1 MSAPKITEL
10 GTNSIRSLLLKYAL
24 PGIIAMTAS
33 SLYNMVD
40 SIFIGHGVGAMAL
53 SGLTVAKPFMDICAA
68 FGSLVGVGA
77 SSLVAIKLGEKD
89 YRSANDVLANVI
101 LLNVLLGAIVMA
113 VGLFWLDPILYA
125 FGASD
130 ETIVYARD
138 YMEIILW
145 GNILTHIYYGLN
157 SMLRSIGH
165 PKVSMYATILAVVI
179 NIILDP
185 IFIFVLDMGVRGA
198 ALATILSQVVSVVL
212 QMFIFL
218 NPKEVIYFHRGIWRL
233 KRDITMRAL
242 GIGMAPFLMHLAACF
257 VVIVLNNQLKRYGGD
272 MAIATFGMT
281 NRFMF
286 FFAMIIMGLN
296 QGMQPIVGYNY
307 GAQLYPR
314 MIRTLKLTII
324 CATCVMGLLWL
335 IGLIIPEGFI
345 RLFTH
350 DEVLIAQSI
359 MPARVMLCTMVL
371 VGFPMVVGNFYT
383 SIGMANKAI
392 FLSLT
397 RQVIFLIPCIL
408 LLPLLFQWISSLAS
422 SADGLLSLSP
432 IWGVWWSLPICD
444 ALAAIL
450 AAIILNRDMRK
461 FKATN
466 NASSLTTEGV
476 QISNSL

>member
-10 GTNSIRSLLLKYAL
+10 GTQSIRSLLLKYAL

-68 FGSLVGVGA
+68 FGTLVGVGA

-101 LLNVLLGAIVMA
+101 LLNVLLGAMVMA
-113 VGLFWLDPILYA
+113 VGLYWLDPILYA

-130 ETIVYARD
+130 VTIAYARE

-165 PKVSMYATILAVVI
+165 PKIAMYATIVAVVT

-198 ALATILSQVVSVVL
+198 ALATMISQLVSVIIELV
-212 QMFIFL
+212 IFL

-242 GIGMAPFLMHLAACF
+242 GIGTAPFLMHMASCF

-272 MAIATFGMT
+272 MAIATFGIT

-286 FFAMIIMGLN
+286 FFAMVVMGLN

-307 GAQLYPR
+307 GAKLFDR
-314 MIRTLKLTII
+314 MTRALKLTAM
-324 CATCVMGLLWL
+324 CATCVMGVLWL
-335 IGLIIPEGFI
+335 FGLIWPEGFI

-350 DEVLIAQSI
+350 DELLIAQSI
-359 MPARVMLCTMVL
+359 APARVMLCTMVM

-383 SIGMANKAI
+383 SIGMSGKAI

-408 LLPLLFQWISSLAS
+408 LIPVLFQTI
-422 SADGLLSLSP
+422 DVTP

-444 ALAAIL
+444 ALAAVL

-461 FKATN
+461 FK
-466 NASSLTTEGV
+466 
-476 QISNSL
+476 ISIDF

>member
-10 GTNSIRSLLLKYAL
+10 GTASIRSLLFKYAT
-24 PGIIAMTAS
+24 PGIIAMTAM

-68 FGSLVGVGA
+68 FGTLVGVGA

-89 YRSANDVLANVI
+89 YRSANDILANVI
-101 LLNVLLGAIVMA
+101 ILNVLLGALVMA

-130 ETIVYARD
+130 ATISYARE
-138 YMEIILW
+138 YMEIILA

-157 SMLRSIGH
+157 SMLRSVGH
-165 PKVSMYATILAVVI
+165 PRISMYATILAVSLNV
-179 NIILDP
+179 ILDP

-198 ALATILSQVVSVVL
+198 ALATITSQLVSVVIEL
-212 QMFIFL
+212 IIFL
-218 NPKEVIYFHRGIWRL
+218 NPKEVIHFHRGIWRL

-242 GIGMAPFLMHLAACF
+242 GIGTAPFLMHMAACF

-272 MAIATFGMT
+272 LAIATFGMT

-286 FFAMIIMGLN
+286 FFAMIVMGIQ

-307 GAQLYPR
+307 GANLHVR
-314 MIRTLKLTII
+314 MVRAYKLSVY
-324 CATCVMGLLWL
+324 CATCVMGVLWL
-335 IGLIIPEGFI
+335 LGVIWPEGFI

-350 DEVLIAQSI
+350 DELLIAQSI
-359 MPARVMLCTMVL
+359 VPARIMLCVMFAI
-371 VGFPMVVGNFYT
+371 GFPMITGNFYT
-383 SIGMANKAI
+383 SIGMARKAI

-397 RQVIFLIPCIL
+397 RQVLFLIPLIIS
-408 LLPLLFQWISSLAS
+408 LPYLFNSL
-422 SADGLLSLSP
+422 GWEP
-432 IWGVWWSLPICD
+432 IWGVWWALPISD
-444 ALAAIL
+444 SLSVITAAIV
-450 AAIILNRDMRK
+450 INRDMRK
-461 FKATN
+461 FKR
-466 NASSLTTEGV
+466 
-476 QISNSL
+476 

>member
-10 GTNSIRSLLLKYAL
+10 GTQSIRSLLMKYAL

-68 FGSLVGVGA
+68 FGTLVGVGA

-89 YRSANDVLANVI
+89 YRSANDVLANVV
-101 LLNVLLGAIVMA
+101 LLNVLLGALVMA

-130 ETIVYARD
+130 VTIAYARE
-138 YMEIILW
+138 YMEIILL

-165 PKVSMYATILAVVI
+165 PKIAMYATILAVVV

-198 ALATILSQVVSVVL
+198 ALATMISQLVSVIIELV
-212 QMFIFL
+212 IFL

-242 GIGMAPFLMHLAACF
+242 GIGTAPFLMHMASCF

-307 GAQLYPR
+307 GAKLFDR
-314 MIRTLKLTII
+314 MVRALKLTAM
-324 CATCVMGLLWL
+324 CATCVMGVLWL
-335 IGLIIPEGFI
+335 FGLVWPEGFI

-359 MPARVMLCTMVL
+359 APARVMLCTMVM

-383 SIGMANKAI
+383 SIGMSGKAI

-397 RQVIFLIPCIL
+397 RQVLLLIPCIL
-408 LLPLLFQWISSLAS
+408 CLPLLFQQLNIT
-422 SADGLLSLSP
+422 P

-444 ALAAIL
+444 AMAAVLAAIV
-450 AAIILNRDMRK
+450 LNRDMRI
-461 FKATN
+461 FR
-466 NASSLTTEGV
+466 
-476 QISNSL
+476 QY

>member
-1 MSAPKITEL
+1 MSTPKITEL
-10 GTNSIRSLLLKYAL
+10 GTQPIRGLLMKYAL
-24 PGIIAMTAS
+24 PGIIAMTAT

-101 LLNVLLGAIVMA
+101 LLNVLLGALVMV
-113 VGLFWLDPILYA
+113 VGLYWLDPILYA

-130 ETIVYARD
+130 VTIAYAHD
-138 YMEIILW
+138 YMEVILW
-145 GNILTHIYYGLN
+145 ANILTHIYYGLN

-165 PKVSMYATILAVVI
+165 PKVAMYSTIVAVVA

-185 IFIFVLDMGVRGA
+185 IFIFALDMDVRGA
-198 ALATILSQVVSVVL
+198 ALATVLSQAIAVVGQLV
-212 QMFIFL
+212 IFL

-242 GIGMAPFLMHLAACF
+242 GIGTAPFLMHLAACF

-286 FFAMIIMGLN
+286 FFSMIVMGLN

-307 GAQLYPR
+307 GAKLYDR
-314 MIRTLKLTII
+314 MIRALKLTAM

-335 IGLIIPEGFI
+335 FGLIWPEGFI

-350 DEVLIAQSI
+350 DEVLIVQSI
-359 MPARVMLCTMVL
+359 MPARVMLCTMVM

-383 SIGMANKAI
+383 SIGMSSKAI
-392 FLSLT
+392 LLSLT

-408 LLPLLFQWISSLAS
+408 LLPILFQTLQ
-422 SADGLLSLSP
+422 LTP

-444 ALAAIL
+444 AMAAIL
-450 AAIILNRDMRK
+450 AAIILNRDIRK
-461 FKATN
+461 FKM
-466 NASSLTTEGV
+466 
-476 QISNSL
+476 INS

>member
-10 GTNSIRSLLLKYAL
+10 GTQPIRGLLLKYAL

-101 LLNVLLGAIVMA
+101 LLNVLLGALVMA
-113 VGLFWLDPILYA
+113 VGLYWLEPILYA

-130 ETIVYARD
+130 VTVAYARD

-165 PKVSMYATILAVVI
+165 PKVAMFSTIVAVVA

-198 ALATILSQVVSVVL
+198 ALATVISQIIAVIGQL
-212 QMFIFL
+212 MIFL

-272 MAIATFGMT
+272 MAIATFGLT

-286 FFAMIIMGLN
+286 FFSMIVMGLN

-307 GAQLYPR
+307 GAKLYPR
-314 MIRTLKLTII
+314 MARALKLTAM
-324 CATCVMGLLWL
+324 CATCVMGVLWLFGLLW
-335 IGLIIPEGFI
+335 PEGFI

-359 MPARVMLCTMVL
+359 VPARVMLCTMVM

-383 SIGMANKAI
+383 SIGMSSKAI

-397 RQVIFLIPCIL
+397 RQVLFLIPCIL
-408 LLPLLFQWISSLAS
+408 VLPWLFQRLDIT
-422 SADGLLSLSP
+422 P

-444 ALAAIL
+444 ALASIMAAIL
-450 AAIILNRDMRK
+450 VNRDIRK
-461 FKATN
+461 FMSQT
-466 NASSLTTEGV
+466 S
-476 QISNSL
+476 

>member
-10 GTNSIRSLLLKYAL
+10 GTQSIRSLLLKYAL

-68 FGSLVGVGA
+68 FGTLVGVGA

-101 LLNVLLGAIVMA
+101 LLNVLLGALVMA
-113 VGLFWLDPILYA
+113 VGLYWLDPILYA

-130 ETIVYARD
+130 VTIAYARE

-165 PKVSMYATILAVVI
+165 PKIAMYATIVAVVT

-198 ALATILSQVVSVVL
+198 ALATMISQLVSVIIELV
-212 QMFIFL
+212 IFL

-242 GIGMAPFLMHLAACF
+242 GIGTAPFLMHLAACF

-272 MAIATFGMT
+272 MAIATFGIT

-286 FFAMIIMGLN
+286 FFAMVVMGLN

-307 GAQLYPR
+307 GAKLFDR
-314 MIRTLKLTII
+314 MVRALKLTAM
-324 CATCVMGLLWL
+324 CATCVMGVLWL
-335 IGLIIPEGFI
+335 FGLIWPEGFI

-350 DEVLIAQSI
+350 DELLIAQSI
-359 MPARVMLCTMVL
+359 APARVMLCTMVM

-383 SIGMANKAI
+383 SIGMSGKAI

-408 LLPLLFQWISSLAS
+408 FMPLLFQAL
-422 SADGLLSLSP
+422 DFTP

-444 ALAAIL
+444 ALAAVL

-461 FKATN
+461 FK
-466 NASSLTTEGV
+466 
-476 QISNSL
+476 ISIDF

>member
-10 GTNSIRSLLLKYAL
+10 GTQSIRSLLMKYAL

-68 FGSLVGVGA
+68 FGTLVGVGA

-113 VGLFWLDPILYA
+113 VGLYWLDPILYA

-130 ETIVYARD
+130 VTIAYARE

-165 PKVSMYATILAVVI
+165 PKIAMYATILAVVV

-198 ALATILSQVVSVVL
+198 ALATMISQLVSVIIELV
-212 QMFIFL
+212 IFL

-242 GIGMAPFLMHLAACF
+242 GIGTAPFLMHMASCF

-272 MAIATFGMT
+272 MAIATFGIT

-286 FFAMIIMGLN
+286 FFAMVVMGLN

-307 GAQLYPR
+307 GAKLFDR
-314 MIRTLKLTII
+314 MTRALKLTAM
-324 CATCVMGLLWL
+324 CATCVMGVLWL
-335 IGLIIPEGFI
+335 FGLVWPEGFI

-350 DEVLIAQSI
+350 DELLIAQSI
-359 MPARVMLCTMVL
+359 APARVMLCTMVM

-383 SIGMANKAI
+383 SIGMSGKAI

-408 LLPLLFQWISSLAS
+408 LLPLLFQVLNFT
-422 SADGLLSLSP
+422 P

-444 ALAAIL
+444 ALAAVL

-461 FKATN
+461 FK
-466 NASSLTTEGV
+466 
-476 QISNSL
+476 ISIDF

>member
-10 GTNSIRSLLLKYAL
+10 GTASIRSLLLKYAT
-24 PGIIAMTAS
+24 PGIIAMTAM

-40 SIFIGHGVGAMAL
+40 SIFIGHGVGALAL

-68 FGSLVGVGA
+68 FGTLVGVGA

-89 YRSANDVLANVI
+89 YRSANDVLANVVI
-101 LLNVLLGAIVMA
+101 LNVLLGALVMV

-130 ETIVYARD
+130 ATIAYARD
-138 YMEIILW
+138 YMEIILL

-165 PKVSMYATILAVVI
+165 PRISMYATILAVALNVV
-179 NIILDP
+179 LDP

-198 ALATILSQVVSVVL
+198 ALATMISQLVSVVIEL
-212 QMFIFL
+212 IIFL

-242 GIGMAPFLMHLAACF
+242 GIGMAPFLMHMAACF

-286 FFAMIIMGLN
+286 FFAMIVMGIQ

-307 GAQLYPR
+307 GANLYAR
-314 MIRTLKLTII
+314 MIRAFKLSVY
-324 CATCVMGLLWL
+324 CATCVMGVLWL
-335 IGLIIPEGFI
+335 FGVIWPEGFI

-350 DEVLIAQSI
+350 DELLIAQSI
-359 MPARVMLCTMVL
+359 APARVMLCVMFAI
-371 VGFPMVVGNFYT
+371 GFPMITGNFYT
-383 SIGMANKAI
+383 SIGMAPKAI

-397 RQVIFLIPCIL
+397 RQVLFLIPLIL
-408 LLPLLFQWISSLAS
+408 CLPILFQSLGWDS
-422 SADGLLSLSP
+422 
-432 IWGVWWSLPICD
+432 IWGVWWALPISD
-444 ALAAIL
+444 SLSVITAAIV
-450 AAIILNRDMRK
+450 INRDMRK
-461 FKATN
+461 FKA
-466 NASSLTTEGV
+466 ALPLQG
-476 QISNSL
+476 

>member
-1 MSAPKITEL
+1 MTQSNKITEL
-10 GTNSIRSLLLKYAL
+10 GTASIRSLLLKYAM
-24 PGIIAMTAS
+24 PGIIAMTAM

-68 FGSLVGVGA
+68 FGTLVGIGA

-89 YRSANDVLANVI
+89 YRSANDVLANVVI
-101 LLNVLLGAIVMA
+101 LNVLLGALIMV

-130 ETIVYARD
+130 TTIVYARE
-138 YMEIILW
+138 YMQVILW

-165 PKVSMYATILAVVI
+165 PRISMYATILAVVL

-198 ALATILSQVVSVVL
+198 ALATISSQLVSVIVEL
-212 QMFIFL
+212 IIFL

-242 GIGMAPFLMHLAACF
+242 GIGTAPFLMHLAACF

-272 MAIATFGMT
+272 MEIATFGMT
-281 NRFMF
+281 NRFIF
-286 FFAMIIMGLN
+286 FFVMIVMGIQ

-307 GAQLYPR
+307 GANLYPR
-314 MIRTLKLTII
+314 MLRAYKLAVY
-324 CATCVMGLLWL
+324 CATCVMTSLFLFGQLW
-335 IGLIIPEGFI
+335 PEGFI

-359 MPARVMLCTMVL
+359 LPARIMLAVMFAI
-371 VGFPMVVGNFYT
+371 GFPMITGNFYT
-383 SIGMANKAI
+383 SIGMAPKAI

-397 RQVIFLIPCIL
+397 RQVLFLIPLIIG
-408 LLPLLFQWISSLAS
+408 LPLLFQSLGIA
-422 SADGLLSLSP
+422 P
-432 IWGVWWSLPICD
+432 IWGVWWSWPISD
-444 ALAAIL
+444 SLSVIISAIV
-450 AAIILNRDMRK
+450 INRDMRK
-461 FKATN
+461 FKFVN
-466 NASSLTTEGV
+466 P
-476 QISNSL
+476 

>member
-10 GTNSIRSLLLKYAL
+10 GTQPVRSLLMKYAL
-24 PGIIAMTAS
+24 PGIIAMTAT

-101 LLNVLLGAIVMA
+101 LLNVLLGALVMV
-113 VGLFWLDPILYA
+113 VGLYWLDPILYA

-130 ETIVYARD
+130 VTISYARD

-145 GNILTHIYYGLN
+145 ANILTHIYYGLN

-165 PKVSMYATILAVVI
+165 PKVAMFSTIVAVVA

-185 IFIFVLDMGVRGA
+185 IFIFALDMGVRGA
-198 ALATILSQVVSVVL
+198 ALATVLSQAIAVVGQMVV
-212 QMFIFL
+212 FL

-242 GIGMAPFLMHLAACF
+242 GIGTAPFLMHLAACF

-272 MAIATFGMT
+272 MAIATFGIT

-286 FFAMIIMGLN
+286 FFSMIVMGLN

-307 GAQLYPR
+307 GAKLYDR
-314 MIRTLKLTII
+314 MIRALKLTAM
-324 CATCVMGLLWL
+324 CATCVMGMLWL
-335 IGLIIPEGFI
+335 FGLIWPEGFI

-350 DEVLIAQSI
+350 DEVLVAQSI
-359 MPARVMLCTMVL
+359 APARVMLCTMVM

-383 SIGMANKAI
+383 SIGMSGKAI

-397 RQVIFLIPCIL
+397 RQVLLLIPSIL
-408 LLPLLFQWISSLAS
+408 LLPLLFQTVEV
-422 SADGLLSLSP
+422 SP

-444 ALAAIL
+444 ALAAII
-450 AAIILNRDMRK
+450 AAIVLNRDMRK
-461 FKATN
+461 FC
-466 NASSLTTEGV
+466 V
-476 QISNSL
+476 

>member
-10 GTNSIRSLLLKYAL
+10 GTQSVRSLLMKYAL
-24 PGIIAMTAS
+24 PGIIAMTAT

-68 FGSLVGVGA
+68 FGTLVGVGA

-101 LLNVLLGAIVMA
+101 LLNVLLGALVMA
-113 VGLFWLDPILYA
+113 VGLYWLDPILYA

-130 ETIVYARD
+130 VTIAYARE

-165 PKVSMYATILAVVI
+165 PKIAMYATILAVVV

-198 ALATILSQVVSVVL
+198 ALATVLSQAIAVVGQMVV
-212 QMFIFL
+212 FL

-242 GIGMAPFLMHLAACF
+242 GIGTAPFLMHLAACF

-272 MAIATFGMT
+272 MAIATFGIT

-286 FFAMIIMGLN
+286 FFAMVVMGLN

-307 GAQLYPR
+307 GAKLFDR
-314 MIRTLKLTII
+314 MVRALKLTAM
-324 CATCVMGLLWL
+324 CATCVMGVLW
-335 IGLIIPEGFI
+335 IFGLIWPEGFI

-350 DEVLIAQSI
+350 DELLIAQSI
-359 MPARVMLCTMVL
+359 APARVMLCSMVM

-383 SIGMANKAI
+383 SIGMSGKAI

-408 LLPLLFQWISSLAS
+408 LIPVLFQTI
-422 SADGLLSLSP
+422 DVTP

-444 ALAAIL
+444 ALAAII
-450 AAIILNRDMRK
+450 AAIVLNRDMRK
-461 FKATN
+461 
-466 NASSLTTEGV
+466 SSV
-476 QISNSL
+476 

>member
-10 GTNSIRSLLLKYAL
+10 GTQPVRSLLMKYAL
-24 PGIIAMTAS
+24 PGIIAMTAT

-101 LLNVLLGAIVMA
+101 LLNVLLGALVMV
-113 VGLFWLDPILYA
+113 VGLYWLDPILYA

-130 ETIVYARD
+130 VTISYARD

-145 GNILTHIYYGLN
+145 ANILTHIYYGLN

-165 PKVSMYATILAVVI
+165 PKVAMFSTIVAVVA

-185 IFIFVLDMGVRGA
+185 IFIFALDMGVRGA
-198 ALATILSQVVSVVL
+198 ALATVLSQAIAVVGQMVV
-212 QMFIFL
+212 FL

-242 GIGMAPFLMHLAACF
+242 GIGTAPFLMHLAACF

-272 MAIATFGMT
+272 MAIATFGIT

-286 FFAMIIMGLN
+286 FFSMIVMGLN

-307 GAQLYPR
+307 GAKLYDR
-314 MIRTLKLTII
+314 MIRALKLTAM
-324 CATCVMGLLWL
+324 CATCVMGMLWL
-335 IGLIIPEGFI
+335 FGLIWPEGFI

-350 DEVLIAQSI
+350 DEVLVAQSI
-359 MPARVMLCTMVL
+359 APARVMLCTMVM

-383 SIGMANKAI
+383 SIGMSGKAI

-397 RQVIFLIPCIL
+397 RQVLLLIPSIL
-408 LLPLLFQWISSLAS
+408 LLPLLFQTVAV
-422 SADGLLSLSP
+422 SP

-444 ALAAIL
+444 ALAAII
-450 AAIILNRDMRK
+450 AAIVLNRDMRK
-461 FKATN
+461 F
-466 NASSLTTEGV
+466 SV
-476 QISNSL
+476 

>member
-10 GTNSIRSLLLKYAL
+10 GTQSIRGLLLKYAL

-68 FGSLVGVGA
+68 FGTLVGVGA

-101 LLNVLLGAIVMA
+101 LLNVLLGALVMA
-113 VGLFWLDPILYA
+113 VGLYWLDPILYA

-130 ETIVYARD
+130 VTIAYASE

-165 PKVSMYATILAVVI
+165 PKIAMYATIVAVVT

-198 ALATILSQVVSVVL
+198 ALATMISQLVSVIIELV
-212 QMFIFL
+212 IFL

-242 GIGMAPFLMHLAACF
+242 GIGTAPFLMHMAACF

-272 MAIATFGMT
+272 MAIATFGIT

-286 FFAMIIMGLN
+286 FFAMVVMGLN

-307 GAQLYPR
+307 GAKLFDR
-314 MIRTLKLTII
+314 MVRALKLTAM
-324 CATCVMGLLWL
+324 CATCVMGVLWL
-335 IGLIIPEGFI
+335 FGLIWPEGFI

-350 DEVLIAQSI
+350 DELLITQSI
-359 MPARVMLCTMVL
+359 APARVMLCTMVM

-383 SIGMANKAI
+383 SIGMSGKAI

-408 LLPLLFQWISSLAS
+408 FMPLLFQAL
-422 SADGLLSLSP
+422 DFTP

-444 ALAAIL
+444 ALAAVL

-461 FKATN
+461 FK
-466 NASSLTTEGV
+466 
-476 QISNSL
+476 ISIDF

>member
-10 GTNSIRSLLLKYAL
+10 GTASIRSLLLKYAT
-24 PGIIAMTAS
+24 PGIIAMTAM

-40 SIFIGHGVGAMAL
+40 SIFIGHGVGALAL

-68 FGSLVGVGA
+68 FGTLVGVGA

-89 YRSANDVLANVI
+89 YRSANDVLANVVI
-101 LLNVLLGAIVMA
+101 LNVLLGALVMV

-130 ETIVYARD
+130 ATITYARD
-138 YMEIILW
+138 YMEIILL

-165 PKVSMYATILAVVI
+165 PRISMYATILAVALNVV
-179 NIILDP
+179 LDP

-198 ALATILSQVVSVVL
+198 ALATMISQLVSVVIEL
-212 QMFIFL
+212 VIFL

-242 GIGMAPFLMHLAACF
+242 GIGMAPFLMHMAACF

-286 FFAMIIMGLN
+286 FFAMIVMGIQ

-307 GAQLYPR
+307 GANLYAR
-314 MIRTLKLTII
+314 MIRAFKLSVY
-324 CATCVMGLLWL
+324 CATCVMGVLWL
-335 IGLIIPEGFI
+335 FGVIWPEGFI

-350 DEVLIAQSI
+350 DELLIAQSI
-359 MPARVMLCTMVL
+359 TPARIMLCVMFAI
-371 VGFPMVVGNFYT
+371 GFPMITGNFYT
-383 SIGMANKAI
+383 SISMAPKAI

-397 RQVIFLIPCIL
+397 RQVLFLIPLIL
-408 LLPLLFQWISSLAS
+408 CLPILFQSLGWDS
-422 SADGLLSLSP
+422 
-432 IWGVWWSLPICD
+432 IWGVWWALPISD
-444 ALAAIL
+444 SLSVITAAIV
-450 AAIILNRDMRK
+450 INRDMRK
-461 FKATN
+461 FKA
-466 NASSLTTEGV
+466 ALPLQG
-476 QISNSL
+476 

>member
-10 GTNSIRSLLLKYAL
+10 GTQSIRSLLMKYAL

-68 FGSLVGVGA
+68 FGTLVGVGA

-101 LLNVLLGAIVMA
+101 LLNVLLGALVMA
-113 VGLFWLDPILYA
+113 VGLYWLDPILYA

-130 ETIVYARD
+130 VTITYARE

-165 PKVSMYATILAVVI
+165 PKIAMYATIVAVVT

-198 ALATILSQVVSVVL
+198 ALATMISQLVSVIIELV
-212 QMFIFL
+212 IFL

-242 GIGMAPFLMHLAACF
+242 GIGTAPFLMHMAACF

-272 MAIATFGMT
+272 MAIATYGIT

-286 FFAMIIMGLN
+286 FFAMVVMGLN

-307 GAQLYPR
+307 GAKLFER
-314 MIRTLKLTII
+314 MVRALKLTAM
-324 CATCVMGLLWL
+324 CATCVMGVLWL
-335 IGLIIPEGFI
+335 FGLVWPEGFI

-350 DEVLIAQSI
+350 DELLIAQSVA
-359 MPARVMLCTMVL
+359 PARVMLCTMVM

-383 SIGMANKAI
+383 SIGLSGKAI

-408 LLPLLFQWISSLAS
+408 LLPLLFQTLNFT
-422 SADGLLSLSP
+422 P
-432 IWGVWWSLPICD
+432 IWGVWWSLPLCD
-444 ALAAIL
+444 ALAAVL

-461 FKATN
+461 FR
-466 NASSLTTEGV
+466 V
-476 QISNSL
+476 

>member
-1 MSAPKITEL
+1 MSVPKITEL
-10 GTNSIRSLLLKYAL
+10 GTQSIRSLLMKYAL

-68 FGSLVGVGA
+68 FGTLVGVGA

-101 LLNVLLGAIVMA
+101 LLNVLLGALVMA
-113 VGLFWLDPILYA
+113 VGLYWLDPILYA

-130 ETIVYARD
+130 VTIAYARE

-165 PKVSMYATILAVVI
+165 PKIAMYATILAVVV

-198 ALATILSQVVSVVL
+198 ALATMISQLVSVVIEL
-212 QMFIFL
+212 VIFL

-242 GIGMAPFLMHLAACF
+242 GIGTAPFLMHMASCF

-272 MAIATFGMT
+272 MAIATFGIT

-286 FFAMIIMGLN
+286 FFAMVVMGLN

-307 GAQLYPR
+307 GAKLFDR
-314 MIRTLKLTII
+314 MTRALKLTAM
-324 CATCVMGLLWL
+324 CATCVMGVLWL
-335 IGLIIPEGFI
+335 FGLIWPEGFI

-350 DEVLIAQSI
+350 DELLITQSI
-359 MPARVMLCTMVL
+359 APARVMLCTMVM

-383 SIGMANKAI
+383 SIGMSGKAI

-397 RQVIFLIPCIL
+397 RQVLLLIPSIL
-408 LLPLLFQWISSLAS
+408 LLPLLFQTVEV
-422 SADGLLSLSP
+422 SP
-432 IWGVWWSLPICD
+432 IWGVWWGLPICD
-444 ALAAIL
+444 ALAAII
-450 AAIILNRDMRK
+450 AAIVLNRDMRK
-461 FKATN
+461 F
-466 NASSLTTEGV
+466 SV
-476 QISNSL
+476 

>member
-10 GTNSIRSLLLKYAL
+10 GTQSIRSLLMKYAL

-68 FGSLVGVGA
+68 FGTLVGVGA

-101 LLNVLLGAIVMA
+101 LLNVLLGALVMA
-113 VGLFWLDPILYA
+113 VGLYWLDPILYA

-130 ETIVYARD
+130 VTITYARE

-165 PKVSMYATILAVVI
+165 PKIAMYATIVAVVT

-198 ALATILSQVVSVVL
+198 ALATMISQLVSVIIELV
-212 QMFIFL
+212 IFL

-242 GIGMAPFLMHLAACF
+242 GIGTAPFLMHMAACF

-286 FFAMIIMGLN
+286 FFSMIVMGLN

-307 GAQLYPR
+307 GAKLFDR
-314 MIRTLKLTII
+314 MTRALKLTAM
-324 CATCVMGLLWL
+324 CATCVMGVLWL
-335 IGLIIPEGFI
+335 FGLIWPEGFI

-350 DEVLIAQSI
+350 DELLIAQSVA
-359 MPARVMLCTMVL
+359 PARVMLCTMVM

-383 SIGMANKAI
+383 SIGLSGKAI

-408 LLPLLFQWISSLAS
+408 LMPLLFQTLNFT
-422 SADGLLSLSP
+422 P
-432 IWGVWWSLPICD
+432 IWGVWWSLPLCD
-444 ALAAIL
+444 ALAAVL

-461 FKATN
+461 FR
-466 NASSLTTEGV
+466 V
-476 QISNSL
+476 

>member
-10 GTNSIRSLLLKYAL
+10 GTQSIRSLLLKYAL

-68 FGSLVGVGA
+68 FGTLVGVGA

-101 LLNVLLGAIVMA
+101 LLNVLLGAMVMA
-113 VGLFWLDPILYA
+113 VGLYWLDPILYA

-130 ETIVYARD
+130 VTIAYARE

-165 PKVSMYATILAVVI
+165 PKIAMYATIVAVVT

-198 ALATILSQVVSVVL
+198 ALATMISQLVSVIIEL
-212 QMFIFL
+212 IIFL

-242 GIGMAPFLMHLAACF
+242 GIGTAPFLMHMASCF

-272 MAIATFGMT
+272 MAIATFGIT

-286 FFAMIIMGLN
+286 FFAMVVMGLN

-307 GAQLYPR
+307 GAQLFDR
-314 MIRTLKLTII
+314 MMRTLKLTVM
-324 CATCVMGLLWL
+324 CATCVMGVLWL
-335 IGLIIPEGFI
+335 FGLIWPEGLI

-350 DEVLIAQSI
+350 DELLIAQSI
-359 MPARVMLCTMVL
+359 APARVMLCTMVM

-383 SIGMANKAI
+383 SIGMSGKAI

-408 LLPLLFQWISSLAS
+408 LIPVLFQTI
-422 SADGLLSLSP
+422 DVTP

-444 ALAAIL
+444 ALAAVL

-461 FKATN
+461 FK
-466 NASSLTTEGV
+466 
-476 QISNSL
+476 ISIDF

>member
-1 MSAPKITEL
+1 M
-10 GTNSIRSLLLKYAL
+10 KYAL

-68 FGSLVGVGA
+68 FGTLVGVGA

-89 YRSANDVLANVI
+89 YRSANDVLANVV
-101 LLNVLLGAIVMA
+101 LLNVLLGALVMA
-113 VGLFWLDPILYA
+113 VGLYWLDPILYA

-130 ETIVYARD
+130 VTIAYARE

-165 PKVSMYATILAVVI
+165 PKIAMYATILAVVV

-198 ALATILSQVVSVVL
+198 ALATMISQLVSVIIEL
-212 QMFIFL
+212 IIFL

-242 GIGMAPFLMHLAACF
+242 GIGTAPFLMHMAACF

-307 GAQLYPR
+307 GAKLFDR
-314 MIRTLKLTII
+314 MVRALKLTAM
-324 CATCVMGLLWL
+324 CATCVMGVLWL
-335 IGLIIPEGFI
+335 FGLVWPEGFI

-359 MPARVMLCTMVL
+359 APARVMLCTMVM

-383 SIGMANKAI
+383 SIGMSGKAI

-397 RQVIFLIPCIL
+397 RQVLLLIPCIL
-408 LLPLLFQWISSLAS
+408 CLPLLFQQLNIT
-422 SADGLLSLSP
+422 P

-444 ALAAIL
+444 AMAAVL
-450 AAIILNRDMRK
+450 SAIVLNRDMRI
-461 FKATN
+461 FR
-466 NASSLTTEGV
+466 
-476 QISNSL
+476 Q

>member
-10 GTNSIRSLLLKYAL
+10 GTQSIRSLLMKYAL

-68 FGSLVGVGA
+68 FGTLVGVGA

-101 LLNVLLGAIVMA
+101 LLNVLLGALVMA
-113 VGLFWLDPILYA
+113 VGLYWLDPILYA

-130 ETIVYARD
+130 VTITYARE

-165 PKVSMYATILAVVI
+165 PKIAMYATIVAVVT

-198 ALATILSQVVSVVL
+198 ALATMISQLVSVIIELV
-212 QMFIFL
+212 IFL

-242 GIGMAPFLMHLAACF
+242 GIGTAPFLMHMAACF

-272 MAIATFGMT
+272 MAIATYGIT

-286 FFAMIIMGLN
+286 FFAMVVMGLN

-307 GAQLYPR
+307 GAKLFDR
-314 MIRTLKLTII
+314 MVRALKLTAM
-324 CATCVMGLLWL
+324 CATCVMGVLWL
-335 IGLIIPEGFI
+335 FGLIWPEGFI

-350 DEVLIAQSI
+350 DELLIAQSVA
-359 MPARVMLCTMVL
+359 PARVMLCTMVM

-383 SIGMANKAI
+383 SIGMSGKAI

-408 LLPLLFQWISSLAS
+408 LMPLLFQTLNFT
-422 SADGLLSLSP
+422 P

-444 ALAAIL
+444 ALAAVL

-461 FKATN
+461 FR
-466 NASSLTTEGV
+466 V
-476 QISNSL
+476 